1 MARRSSLSCLASTFL
16 RAGSFEEK
24 DKMKRDNI
32 FWGGALVLLG
42 VLLLLQTQGIIT
54 NVFRYFWPLALIL
67 VGVWLLLNVYWRPA
81 RSAEETFSIPLNT
94 AKNAKFKFSH
104 GAGQIDIS
112 GGAPVGRA
120 LVGSSA
126 VGMNRHS
133 QLNGD
138 RLDVQVEAGP
148 SFVPFLGP
156 SEGIW
161 RFQLTQEIP
170 LTLIVEA
177 GASSLD
183 IDLKDVLATRVEL
196 KTGASS
202 ANVTVPTRGVSLLDV
217 EAGAASVNIRVPQ
230 ATAARIRVK
239 ENVTSVNVDTRRFPR
254 LDSGFYLS
262 AGYDAAADRAEINI
276 ESGLGSVKV
285 V

>member
-1 MARRSSLSCLASTFL
+1 MR
-16 RAGSFEEK
+16 
-24 DKMKRDNI
+24 RDNL
-32 FWGGALVLLG
+32 FWGGVLILVG
-42 VLLLLQTQGIIT
+42 VLLFLQTQGIIR
-54 NVFRYFWPLALIL
+54 NVFRFFWPLALIL
-67 VGVWLLLNVYWRPA
+67 AGGWIILNVYWRPA
-81 RSAEETFSIPLNT
+81 RSEEETFLIPLGA
-94 AKNAKFKFSH
+94 AKSARFRFSH
-104 GAGQIDIS
+104 GAGQIEIS
-112 GGAPVGRA
+112 GGAPIGQA

-126 VGMNRHS
+126 IGMNQESHVD
-133 QLNGD
+133 GD
-138 RLDVQVEAGP
+138 RLEVKVDAGP
-148 SFVPFLGP
+148 SFVPFIGP
-156 SEGIW
+156 SQGVW

-202 ANVTVPTRGVSLLDV
+202 SNVTMPARGVSLLDV

-230 ATAARIRVK
+230 ATAARIRVSGD
-239 ENVTSVNVDTRRFPR
+239 VTSVNVDTSRFPR